1 MIVAFALKCV
11 LTIKDNLTLDWGLIM
26 ANESISDVKAQA
38 VEFFRSGFNCA
49 ESVSRAVLAYFKID
63 SEPICGAAAGFGGG
77 LGRYGNICG
86 AISGGVLAIGAISS
100 QGCRDPKDR
109 DKISEIYQK
118 TFQLIEAIEVAF
130 GSPICHVLT
139 GCDLRTEEGRKKFSE
154 QNIRENVCEQVLGR
168 CIEKTIE
175 LLK

>member
-63 SEPICGAAAGFGGG
+63 SEPICAAAAGFGGVSG
-77 LGRYGNICG
+77 ATEICVGR
-86 AISGGVLAIGAISS
+86 
-100 QGCRDPKDR
+100 
-109 DKISEIYQK
+109 
-118 TFQLIEAIEVAF
+118 FQAE
-130 GSPICHVLT
+130 CWQ
-139 GCDLRTEEGRKKFSE
+139 SE
-154 QNIRENVCEQVLGR
+154 Q
-168 CIEKTIE
+168 
-175 LLK
+175 